1 MILPCSQNGGA
12 DDRPKGRR
20 KEEPPR
26 GRGRVRQLLPL
37 PGSHQGK
44 GLHMHLCHKY
54 FLTYLERPR
63 QTQTKTWLILLAMW
77 LLTRHI
83 TKHSR
88 SAHCMQDCVISPTY
102 VISIAYEAE
111 VDSASNGHMRSLR
124 FKKLP
129 QIIQALR
136 IQLRLLS
143 FTVPISKMRR
153 IITALQG
160 YHKD

>member
-1 MILPCSQNGGA
+1 MCLCWKRISQWPLREGIFSPVPVILPCSQKWGA

-54 FLTYLERPR
+54 FPTYLERPR

-83 TKHSR
+83 TKHSW
-88 SAHCMQDCVISPTY
+88 SAHCMRDCVISPTY

-111 VDSASNGHMRSLR
+111 VDSASNGHMRSLQ
-124 FKKLP
+124 FKM
-129 QIIQALR
+129 
-136 IQLRLLS
+136 
-143 FTVPISKMRR
+143 V
-153 IITALQG
+153 
-160 YHKD
+160 